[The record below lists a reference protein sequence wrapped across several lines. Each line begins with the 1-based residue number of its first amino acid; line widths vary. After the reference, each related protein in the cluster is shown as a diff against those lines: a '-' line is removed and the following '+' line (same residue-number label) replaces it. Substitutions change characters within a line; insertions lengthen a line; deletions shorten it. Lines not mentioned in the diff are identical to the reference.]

1 MNGVPSTV
9 HRPGLGAA
17 TLKAAL
23 LRPLGGFARV
33 DVVESTGSTNTDL
46 AASAASPE
54 QHWPDL
60 SALVANA
67 QEDGKGRLGRA
78 WVVPAGAAMISSVFL
93 LPGQRAAATGATASF
108 APTGYAWL
116 SILAGVALCRA
127 VRTVAGV
134 PAELK
139 WPNDVVAN
147 GRKLAGILAQ
157 VVPAPAGTAPAG
169 NPQQAGRG
177 AQTGP
182 GVVVGAGLNVSLAGN
197 ELPTDRATSL
207 LLEGAAGT
215 GLDRNALLPAY
226 LNGFASLYVD
236 FVAVGGDAREP
247 LAGGASLL
255 ELAGGLMGTLGCE
268 VRAELPGGTMLH
280 GTATGLA
287 DDGGLL
293 LRDAQGTVHTVSA
306 GDVVHLRR
314 TGPNGTVGYA

>member
-1 MNGVPSTV
+1 MNGVSPSV
-9 HRPGLGAA
+9 NRPGLDAEA
-17 TLKAAL
+17 LKAAL
-23 LRPLGGFARV
+23 LRPLGGLARV
-33 DVVESTGSTNTDL
+33 EVVESTGSTNTDL
-46 AASAASPE
+46 AAHAASPDA
-54 QHWPDL
+54 HWPDL
-60 SALVANA
+60 SVLVANA
-67 QEDGKGRLGRA
+67 QEDGKGRLGRS

-93 LPGQRAAATGATASF
+93 WPGERSAATGAAAPF

-116 SILAGVALCRA
+116 SILAGVALCGA

-157 VVPAPAGTAPAG
+157 VVPAPAANAG
-169 NPQQAGRG
+169 YTTTQA
-177 AQTGP
+177 GP
-182 GVVVGAGLNVSLAGN
+182 GVVVGAGLNVSLAEG
-197 ELPTDRATSL
+197 ELPTERATSL
-207 LLEGAAGT
+207 LLAGAAGD

-226 LNGFASLYVD
+226 LNGFAALYRD
-236 FVAVGGDAREP
+236 FVAAGGDARVP

-255 ELAGGLMGTLGCE
+255 DLAGGLMGTLGRE
-268 VRAELPGGTMLH
+268 VRAELPGGTMLL

-314 TGPNGTVGYA
+314 TGPDGAVRYA

>member
-1 MNGVPSTV
+1 MNGVPPSV
-9 HRPGLGAA
+9 NRPGLEAA
-17 TLKAAL
+17 ALKAAL

-33 DVVESTGSTNTDL
+33 EVVESTGSTNTDL
-46 AASAASPE
+46 AAHAASPDA
-54 QHWPDL
+54 HWPDL
-60 SALVANA
+60 SVLVANA
-67 QEDGKGRLGRA
+67 QEDGKGRLGRS

-93 LPGQRAAATGATASF
+93 WPGERSAATGSAAPF
-108 APTGYAWL
+108 AATGYAWL

-157 VVPAPAGTAPAG
+157 VVPAPTGNAPAASAG
-169 NPQQAGRG
+169 FTTTQA
-177 AQTGP
+177 GP
-182 GVVVGAGLNVSLAGN
+182 GVVVGAGLNVSLAEG
-197 ELPTDRATSL
+197 ELPTERATSL
-207 LLEGAAGT
+207 LLEGAVGD

-226 LNGFASLYVD
+226 LNGFAALYRD
-236 FVAVGGDAREP
+236 FVAAGGDARVP

-255 ELAGGLMGTLGCE
+255 DLAGGLMGTLGRE
-268 VRAELPGGTMLH
+268 VRAELPGGTMLL

-287 DDGGLL
+287 ADGGLL
-293 LRDAQGTVHTVSA
+293 LRDAQGTMHTVSA

-314 TGPNGTVGYA
+314 TGPDGAVGYA